1 MELMS
6 EGWEIVS
13 RKTNRPWFKS
23 FLMIVLGLVVQDN
36 PGVFSSVT
44 WTVRQ
49 KSTGVTRR
57 VTANSKSEAA
67 DKIANGWFD
76 AEQAVAEE

>member
-1 MELMS
+1 MEWPPDD
-6 EGWEIVS
+6 WEIVS

-23 FLMIVLGLVVQDN
+23 FLMIVLGLVMQDN

-49 KSTGVTRR
+49 KSNGETKR
-57 VTANSKSEAA
+57 VTALSESAAA
-67 DKIANGWFD
+67 DKIANREFD
-76 AEQAVAEE
+76 RD